1 MSPAMP
7 TPGSTRLYTWIAGS
21 LAFVTLGLTL
31 LGFVSVIQDSARLPI
46 GDPAWHAAAS
56 YVREHAGERDAVR
69 VVPDWSDASR
79 MGLDQQSFSLT
90 TRFDDFDRALFDRVW
105 WIGAD
110 AWRSQT
116 AAELDRFPGAQ
127 RVWSESGVSVDV
139 ADVPNQ
145 GWRVVLDGYRDL
157 AEARVSRV
165 PIHSTLDRPTAP
177 VTECTLWLD
186 GRSWHCGRRDAFV
199 YVGRVTRELD
209 DELRRA
215 VYANPPGDGQRWRI
229 AWEVSEPV
237 QQLRL
242 RAGNTLWALR
252 HFRGSN
258 VHMEARINGHL
269 VARHVFEPDDFGFP
283 EFQTTLP
290 PVQLPA
296 EFAVEIWADDPLDRF
311 FCFRPQLLTRAG
323 TTHADLR

>member
-1 MSPAMP
+1 
-7 TPGSTRLYTWIAGS
+7 
-21 LAFVTLGLTL
+21 
-31 LGFVSVIQDSARLPI
+31 
-46 GDPAWHAAAS
+46 
-56 YVREHAGERDAVR
+56 
-69 VVPDWSDASR
+69 
-79 MGLDQQSFSLT
+79 
-90 TRFDDFDRALFDRVW
+90 
-105 WIGAD
+105 
-110 AWRSQT
+110 
-116 AAELDRFPGAQ
+116 
-127 RVWSESGVSVDV
+127 
-139 ADVPNQ
+139 
-145 GWRVVLDGYRDL
+145 
-157 AEARVSRV
+157 
-165 PIHSTLDRPTAP
+165 
-177 VTECTLWLD
+177 
-186 GRSWHCGRRDAFV
+186 
-199 YVGRVTRELD
+199 
-209 DELRRA
+209 
-215 VYANPPGDGQRWRI
+215 
-229 AWEVSEPV
+229 V